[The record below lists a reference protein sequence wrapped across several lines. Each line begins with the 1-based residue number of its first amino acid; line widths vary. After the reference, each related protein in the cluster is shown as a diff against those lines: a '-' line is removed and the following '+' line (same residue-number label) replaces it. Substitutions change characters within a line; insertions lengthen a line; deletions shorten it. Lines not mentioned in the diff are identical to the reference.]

1 METKSK
7 ILIII
12 AALMVMLTFVF
23 PLWYIDLEAPQY
35 PEGIGL
41 QIWINQ
47 IVGQNPHDLANIN
60 GLNHYI
66 GMKEIEPESIPEL
79 KIMPYLMIF
88 MMLFGLMAGILGK
101 RTLVYIWILLFVIM
115 AAIGMYDFYMW
126 EYDYGHDL
134 NPLAAIKI
142 PGMAYQPPLIGSK
155 MLLNF
160 NAISMPHIATYIL
173 GFVVMLAAAALV
185 IDKKVKKK
193 KNESAE

>member
-12 AALMVMLTFVF
+12 GALMIMLTFVF

-41 QIWINQ
+41 EIWINQ

-66 GMKEIEPESIPEL
+66 GMKEIKPESIPEL
-79 KIMPYLMIF
+79 KIMPFLMIF
-88 MMLFGLMAGILGK
+88 MMLFGLMAAILGK
-101 RTLVYIWILLFVIM
+101 RPIVYIWILLFIIM
-115 AAIGMYDFYMW
+115 AVVGMYDFYMW
-126 EYDYGHDL
+126 EYDYGHNL
-134 NPLAAIKI
+134 NPQAAIKI

-160 NAISMPHIATYIL
+160 NAISMPDIATYIL
-173 GFVVMLAAAALV
+173 VCTVVLAAVALK

-193 KNESAE
+193 RNESD

>member
-7 ILIII
+7 IIII
-12 AALMVMLTFVF
+12 IGALMIMLTFVF

-41 QIWINQ
+41 EIWINQ
-47 IVGQNPHDLANIN
+47 IVGQNPHDLNNIN

-88 MMLFGLMAGILGK
+88 MMLFGLMAAILGK
-101 RTLVYIWILLFVIM
+101 RPIVYTWILLFIIM
-115 AAIGMYDFYMW
+115 AVVGMYDFYMW
-126 EYDYGHDL
+126 EYDYGHNL
-134 NPLAAIKI
+134 NPQAAIKI

-173 GFVVMLAAAALV
+173 VCTVVLAAIALI
-185 IDKKVKKK
+185 IDSKVKKK
-193 KNESAE
+193 RNESD

>member
-88 MMLFGLMAGILGK
+88 MMLFGLMAAILGK
-101 RTLVYIWILLFVIM
+101 RPIVYTWILLFIIM
-115 AAIGMYDFYMW
+115 AVVGMYDFYMW
-126 EYDYGHDL
+126 EYDYGHNL
-134 NPLAAIKI
+134 NPQAAIKI

-160 NAISMPHIATYIL
+160 NAVSMPHIATYIL
-173 GFVVMLAAAALV
+173 VCTVVLAAIALI
-185 IDKKVKKK
+185 IDSKVKKK
-193 KNESAE
+193 RNESV

>member
-88 MMLFGLMAGILGK
+88 MMLFGIMAGILGK

-173 GFVVMLAAAALV
+173 GFVVMLAAAALI

-193 KNESAE
+193 RNESAE

>member
-7 ILIII
+7 ILIIS
-12 AALMVMLTFVF
+12 AALMIMLTFVF

-173 GFVVMLAAAALV
+173 AFVVMLAAIALV
-185 IDKKVKKK
+185 IDLKVKKK
-193 KNESAE
+193 RNESD

>member
-66 GMKEIEPESIPEL
+66 GMKEIESESIPEL

-173 GFVVMLAAAALV
+173 AFVVMLAAAALV
-185 IDKKVKKK
+185 IDIKVKKK
-193 KNESAE
+193 RNESAK

>member
-7 ILIII
+7 IIIII

-79 KIMPYLMIF
+79 TIMPYLMIF

-185 IDKKVKKK
+185 IDKKIKKK
-193 KNESAE
+193 RNESAE

>member
-7 ILIII
+7 ILTII

-101 RTLVYIWILLFVIM
+101 RNLVYIWILLFVIM

-173 GFVVMLAAAALV
+173 AIVVMLSAVALI
-185 IDKKVKKK
+185 IDKKIKKK
-193 KNESAE
+193 SNESAE